1 MRAYVGITDL
11 DWFRFLASRPDID
24 EVNFWQPSARTRFAA
39 LAPGELF
46 LFKLHSPNDYLT

>member
-1 MRAYVGITDL
+1 VRAYVGITDL